1 MGLRKGGIPLAKAEI
16 VFATITGNN
25 EDIADIIAENL
36 EDQGLE
42 VQVDEI
48 SQADVSDFEDADL
61 CIVCPYTYDEGNLP
75 DEGMDFFDDLQETDL
90 SGKIYGVAGSGD
102 TFYGEYYCTAV
113 DEFSRVLKEAGATQG
128 APDVK
133 INLSPD
139 TDEDLDTLD
148 QFTDQLVA
156 KLEE

>member
-1 MGLRKGGIPLAKAEI
+1 MAKAEI

-36 EDQGLE
+36 EEQGLD

-113 DEFSRVLKEAGATQG
+113 DEFSRVLKEAGAIQG

>member
-1 MGLRKGGIPLAKAEI
+1 MAKAEV

-36 EDQGLE
+36 EDHGLD

-48 SQADVSDFEDADL
+48 SQADVSDFEEADI
-61 CIVCPYTYDEGNLP
+61 CVVCPYTYDEGNLP
-75 DEGMDFFDDLQETDL
+75 DEGMDFFEDLQEIDL
-90 SGKIYGVAGSGD
+90 NGKIYGVAGSGD

-113 DEFSRVLKEAGATQG
+113 DEFSRVLKAAGATQG
-128 APDVK
+128 AKDVK

-139 TDEDLDTLD
+139 TDEDLAILD
-148 QFTDQLVA
+148 EFADELVA

>member
-36 EDQGLE
+36 EDQGLD

-102 TFYGEYYCTAV
+102 TFY
-113 DEFSRVLKEAGATQG
+113 
-128 APDVK
+128 DVK